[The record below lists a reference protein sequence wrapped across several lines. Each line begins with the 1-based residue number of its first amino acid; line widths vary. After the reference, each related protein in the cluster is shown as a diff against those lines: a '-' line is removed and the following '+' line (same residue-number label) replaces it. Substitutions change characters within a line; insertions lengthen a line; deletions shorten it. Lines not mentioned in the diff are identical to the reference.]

1 VAGPIVRYG
10 AIEQQMRQRSHTAD
24 KFACGVMFFCKGMAK
39 KIVIANPLAQV
50 SDAAFAGGSLDL
62 FDAWYG
68 IVAYAF
74 QIYFDF
80 SGYSDMASGLALMM
94 GFVLM
99 QNFSSEGTRAS
110 GKRFPTQPCRPGPGQ
125 KTARQVH
132 GAHAARGP
140 NATGGVFP

>member
-50 SDAAFAGGSLDL
+50 SEAAFAGGSLDL

-80 SGYSDMASGLALMM
+80 SGYSDMASRGCADSG
-94 GFVLM
+94 GFYPKT
-99 QNFSSEGTRAS
+99 EGKS
-110 GKRFPTQPCRPGPGQ
+110 QDFP
-125 KTARQVH
+125 
-132 GAHAARGP
+132 
-140 NATGGVFP
+140 VFW